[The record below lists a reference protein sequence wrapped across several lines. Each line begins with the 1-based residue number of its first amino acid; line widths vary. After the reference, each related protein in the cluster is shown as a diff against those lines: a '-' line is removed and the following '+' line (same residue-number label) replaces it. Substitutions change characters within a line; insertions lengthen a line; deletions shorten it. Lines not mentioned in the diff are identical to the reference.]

1 MVKKLI
7 KLDRLKRSLEH
18 TKKKAEVMKD
28 VEAATLKVYDN
39 KTLKSYMWICSEE
52 LIEVINEYLNDKVV
66 RLENEIFKLECEID
80 EDMTLKE
87 ILERELNREWTEE
100 DYKRARELI
109 EKYSDVDYSL
119 PDGFELILPTD
130 EGGEGF

>member
-1 MVKKLI
+1 MEKKII

-80 EDMTLKE
+80 E
-87 ILERELNREWTEE
+87 NREWTEE

-130 EGGEGF
+130 EGGEDF

>member
-1 MVKKLI
+1 MEKKII
-7 KLDRLKRSLEH
+7 KLDRLERSLEH

-80 EDMTLKE
+80 EV
-87 ILERELNREWTEE
+87 ERELNREWTEE

-130 EGGEGF
+130 EGGEDF

>member
-7 KLDRLKRSLEH
+7 KLDRLKRTLKN
-18 TKKKAEVMKD
+18 TKEKAEVMKD
-28 VEAATLKVYDN
+28 VEVATLKVYDN
-39 KTLKSYMWICSEE
+39 KTEKSYMWICSEE

-80 EDMTLKE
+80 EV
-87 ILERELNREWTEE
+87 ERELNREWNEE

-119 PDGFELILPTD
+119 PDEFELILPTD
-130 EGGEGF
+130 EGREAF

>member
-7 KLDRLKRSLEH
+7 KLDRLKGSLEH

-80 EDMTLKE
+80 EV
-87 ILERELNREWTEE
+87 ERELNREWTEE

-130 EGGEGF
+130 EGGEDF

>member
-7 KLDRLKRSLEH
+7 KLDRLKGSLEH

-80 EDMTLKE
+80 EV
-87 ILERELNREWTEE
+87 ERELNREWTEE

-119 PDGFELILPTD
+119 PDEFELILPTD
-130 EGGEGF
+130 EGGEDF

>member
-7 KLDRLKRSLEH
+7 KLDRLERTLKN

-80 EDMTLKE
+80 E
-87 ILERELNREWTEE
+87 
-100 DYKRARELI
+100 
-109 EKYSDVDYSL
+109 
-119 PDGFELILPTD
+119 
-130 EGGEGF
+130 GGEDF

>member
-1 MVKKLI
+1 MKKELVVWKKKII
-7 KLDRLKRSLEH
+7 KLDRLERSLEH

-66 RLENEIFKLECEID
+66 RLENEIFKLECEI
-80 EDMTLKE
+80 
-87 ILERELNREWTEE
+87 
-100 DYKRARELI
+100 
-109 EKYSDVDYSL
+109 V
-119 PDGFELILPTD
+119 
-130 EGGEGF
+130 EGGEDF

>member
-1 MVKKLI
+1 MEKKII
-7 KLDRLKRSLEH
+7 KLDRLKRSLEY

-80 EDMTLKE
+80 E
-87 ILERELNREWTEE
+87 NREWTEE

-130 EGGEGF
+130 EGGEDF